1 MLGGSCSQVE
11 PCSPQGRTWGSGQ
24 DHSSLWWQCSLQVP
38 AHFGLARSMTVF
50 CLDFFSDSFVCIST
64 TAARC
69 LMPATGAAPLTGLPA
84 PSVSGP
90 DWPAVPRC
98 LAMHF
103 WLSHLIKLFKPRAPM
118 GESGGNAGPGCFNW
132 LLACVHTCIAASAES
147 SRAITDGQGV
157 KMYSCVAKRSLP
169 WKLCNWGSVGSTPKI
184 RILPF
189 FYCRASLPPPSFLPV
204 SFSRIGPTN
213 VWMGMRRLLL
223 HFPVVSACRLLSDRQ
238 EPSSSSSLGSPWHH
252 APPETLSLCRTAG
265 RCRCPAMP
273 MNVCT
278 HDIPQP
284 RCHWVV
290 WPWVLLSESNGAGAA
305 APGWGLTAH
314 VALSQREREKRAM
327 WQPPI
332 LLSIKWE
339 SRKIQKALRLLAIR
353 KLVRWLLFL
362 CSHLKS
368 CPSALLVH

>member
-24 DHSSLWWQCSLQVP
+24 DHSSLCWQCSLQVP

-157 KMYSCVAKRSLP
+157 KMYTCVAKRSLP
-169 WKLCNWGSVGSTPKI
+169 WKLCNWRSVGSTPKI

-189 FYCRASLPPPSFLPV
+189 FYCRASLPPP
-204 SFSRIGPTN
+204 
-213 VWMGMRRLLL
+213 
-223 HFPVVSACRLLSDRQ
+223 HFYQSVSAELVPLTYGWAWGGSCSTFQWWALAGFSLTGKSPAPLPRWGPPGTTLRQRLSAFVGPQGDVDAQQCLWMFARTTYPSLAATELCGHGSSWARAT
-238 EPSSSSSLGSPWHH
+238 EPVQQHQAGGSRHMLPS
-252 APPETLSLCRTAG
+252 PREKG
-265 RCRCPAMP
+265 RKERCDS
-273 MNVCT
+273 
-278 HDIPQP
+278 HLFYFQ
-284 RCHWVV
+284 
-290 WPWVLLSESNGAGAA
+290 LSESPERSKRLYVCWPSVSLSGGYCFY
-305 APGWGLTAH
+305 APT
-314 VALSQREREKRAM
+314 
-327 WQPPI
+327 
-332 LLSIKWE
+332 
-339 SRKIQKALRLLAIR
+339 
-353 KLVRWLLFL
+353 
-362 CSHLKS
+362 
-368 CPSALLVH
+368 